1 MGEDED
7 MRRVF
12 VASLLSGVLAA
23 PGALAAEEDPF
34 LWLEEVQGARALEWV
49 RAQNEKTL
57 AVLEKDPRFATFH
70 AEALALLTATDRIP
84 TPEFRAGGVD
94 TFWQDAANPRGVW
107 RHTSL
112 DGYASP
118 DPRWKTVLDL
128 DALSKAEG
136 ANWIWKGNDCLPP
149 ADQRCLVQLSNGGKD
164 AVEVREFDAATGK
177 FVEGGFR
184 LPEGKQFSE
193 WLDADTLLVG
203 RDWGGDTLTESGYA
217 YVLKRWKR
225 GTPLA
230 EAQEV
235 FRGERTDVY
244 ASPTLLRDAEGRL
257 QAVLV
262 NRAVTF
268 FESEF
273 WLLGAAAPVRLPLP
287 RKASYQAFVQGQ
299 VVFSLEEDWGR
310 FKQGALVAFPLA
322 ALKADAA
329 SAKPALVLQPG
340 PRQAIDGVDAT
351 RGALLV
357 NVYEDV
363 KGALDVY
370 TPVEGRW
377 RRRRLDL
384 PRDAS
389 VGITATSSAHDR
401 LFVKSQGF
409 LEPTALWLADASAG
423 TVKKVKGLPARFEAS
438 THLVEQFWAKS
449 KDGTRVPYFVVRSRT
464 RKLDGAAPTLVHAYG
479 GFQVSK
485 TPVYSP
491 EVGKLWLERGGA
503 YVVANIRGGG
513 EFGPR
518 WHQAALRENRQRAF
532 DDFAAV
538 LEDLVR
544 RKVSTP
550 RRMGIYG
557 RSNGGVLTSVSMT
570 QRPDLS
576 NAVVIESPLIDML
589 RYHKLPAGASWV
601 GEYGN
606 PEVPGD
612 AAFIAKYSAYQ
623 NLQPGVRYPRPYITT
638 NTKDDR
644 VHPGHARKF
653 AARLEALGL
662 PYLYYENTDGGH
674 SNDADPLLNAR
685 RWALHYVYL
694 ARQLMD

>member
-1 MGEDED
+1 
-7 MRRVF
+7 MRRLF
-12 VASLLSGVLAA
+12 VASLLTGLWSA
-23 PGALAAEEDPF
+23 PGIAAQEDPF
-34 LWLEEVQGARALEWV
+34 LWLEDVQGPRALEWV
-49 RAQNEKTL
+49 KAQNAKTL
-57 AVLEKDPRFATFH
+57 AVLEKDPRFEAFH

-84 TPEFRAGGVD
+84 APDFRAGGVD
-94 TFWQDAANPRGVW
+94 NFWQDRANPRGVW

-112 DGYASP
+112 DGFASP
-118 DPRWKTVLDL
+118 APRWKTVLDL
-128 DALSKAEG
+128 DVLSKAEG
-136 ANWIWKGNDCLPP
+136 ANFIYKGNDCLPP
-149 ADQRCLVQLSNGGKD
+149 EDRRCLVSLSNGGKD
-164 AVEVREFDAATGK
+164 AVEVRELDTATGA

-235 FRGERTDVY
+235 FRGQKTDVY
-244 ASPTLLRDAEGRL
+244 ASPTLLRDADGQL

-273 WLLGAAAPVRLPLP
+273 WLLGEGQAAPVRVPLP
-287 RKASYQAFVQGQ
+287 RKASYQAFVQGHA
-299 VVFSLEEDWGR
+299 VFTLEEDWGR
-310 FKQGALVAFPLA
+310 FKQGALLAYPLA

-329 SAKPALVLQPG
+329 AAQPALLLQPG
-340 PRQAIDGVDAT
+340 PRQAIESVSAT
-351 RGALLV
+351 RGSLLV
-357 NVYEDV
+357 NLYEDV
-363 KGALDVY
+363 KGAIDVY
-370 TPVEGRW
+370 TPSATRW
-377 RRRRLDL
+377 SRKRLPL
-384 PRDAS
+384 PKNAS
-389 VGITATSSAHDR
+389 VGIIATSSAHDR
-401 LFVKSQGF
+401 VFVESQGF
-409 LEPTALWLADASAG
+409 LEPTALWLGDAAAG
-423 TVKKVKGLPARFEAS
+423 TVKKVKSLPARFKAA
-438 THLVEQFWAKS
+438 THQVDQYWAVS
-449 KDGTRVPYFVVRSRT
+449 KDGTRVPYFVVRP
-464 RKLDGAAPTLVHAYG
+464 KGKKADGTTPTVVYGYG

-485 TPVYSP
+485 PPVYLP

-518 WHQAALRENRQRAF
+518 WHQAALREHRQRSF
-532 DDFAAV
+532 DDYAAV
-538 LEDLVR
+538 IEDLVR
-544 RKVSTP
+544 RKLSSP
-550 RRMGIYG
+550 RRIGIYG
-557 RSNGGVLTSVSMT
+557 RSNGGVLTSVSLT
-570 QRPDLS
+570 QRPELL
-576 NAVVIESPLIDML
+576 NAAIIESPLIDML

-623 NLQPGVRYPRPYITT
+623 NVKEGVRYPRPYITT

-653 AARLEALGL
+653 AARLEALGQ

-694 ARQLMD
+694 SQQLVD

>member
-1 MGEDED
+1 
-7 MRRVF
+7 MRRWF
-12 VASLLSGVLAA
+12 VASLLTGLCTASVAG
-23 PGALAAEEDPF
+23 AAEEDPF

-49 RAQNEKTL
+49 KAQNERTL
-57 AVLEKDPRFATFH
+57 AVLKKAPRFESLH

-94 TFWQDAANPRGVW
+94 NFWQDRANPHGVW

-112 DGYASP
+112 EDYARP
-118 DPRWKTVLDL
+118 APQWKTVLDL

-136 ANWIWKGNDCLPP
+136 THWIYKGNDCLPP
-149 ADQRCLVQLSNGGKD
+149 EDRRCLVSLSNGGKD
-164 AVEVREFDAATGK
+164 AVEVRELDAATGA

-203 RDWGGDTLTESGYA
+203 RDWGAGTLTESGYA

-225 GTPLA
+225 GTPLS

-235 FRGERTDVY
+235 FRGERTDTWV
-244 ASPTLLRDAEGRL
+244 SPTPLRDAEGRL

-262 NRAVTF
+262 KRAVTF
-268 FESEF
+268 FESEY
-273 WLLGAAAPVRLPLP
+273 WLLGEAGAPPIRVPLP
-287 RKASYQAFVQGQ
+287 RKASFQAFVQGQ
-299 VVFSLEEDWGR
+299 AVFTLQEDWGG
-310 FKQGALVAFPLA
+310 FKQGALVAYPLA
-322 ALKADAA
+322 ALKAEAA
-329 SAKPALVLQPG
+329 SARPALILQPG
-340 PRQAIDGVDAT
+340 ARQAIESVAET
-351 RGALLV
+351 RAGLLV

-363 KGALDVY
+363 KGAIDVY
-370 TPVEGRW
+370 TPGKGPRW
-377 RRRRLDL
+377 SRKRLAL
-384 PRDAS
+384 PKNAS
-389 VGITATSSAHDR
+389 VGIIATSPAHDR
-401 LFVKSQGF
+401 VFVESQGF
-409 LEPTALWLADASAG
+409 LEPTALWLGDAAAG
-423 TVKKVKGLPARFEAS
+423 TVKKVKSLPARFNAS
-438 THLVEQFWAKS
+438 THQVEQLWTVS
-449 KDGTRVPYFVVRSRT
+449 KDGTRIPYFLVRPKGRKADGTTPTVVY
-464 RKLDGAAPTLVHAYG
+464 GYG

-485 TPVYSP
+485 PPVYLP

-518 WHQAALRENRQRAF
+518 WHQAALREHRQRSF

-538 LEDLVR
+538 IEDLVR
-544 RKVSTP
+544 RKVSSP
-550 RRMGIYG
+550 RRIGIYG
-557 RSNGGVLTSVSMT
+557 RSNGGVLTSVMLT
-570 QRPDLS
+570 QRPELLH
-576 NAVVIESPLIDML
+576 AAVIESPLIDML

-623 NLQPGVRYPRPYITT
+623 NLKQGGRYPRPYITT

-662 PYLYYENTDGGH
+662 PYLYYENTEGGH
-674 SNDADPLLNAR
+674 SNDANPLLNAQ
-685 RWALHYVYL
+685 RWAFHYVYL
-694 ARQLMD
+694 FEQLVD